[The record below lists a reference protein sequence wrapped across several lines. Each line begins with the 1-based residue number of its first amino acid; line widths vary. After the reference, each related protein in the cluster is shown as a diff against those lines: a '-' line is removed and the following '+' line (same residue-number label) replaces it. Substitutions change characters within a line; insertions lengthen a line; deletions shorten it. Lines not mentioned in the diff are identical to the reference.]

1 MQTKTEVIQK
11 VITWVNETFT
21 PYGLKPIE
29 DLPKSLP
36 ADGSYCVLANV
47 LKEIPDFSEVHVG
60 AFEIDL
66 RLPTY
71 KKDMQDSKLAN
82 MFTWEDGNG
91 YEYCSDDTIDVPT
104 EVSDFIEAFDRGDFP
119 EFIDIEQLKSVYDM
133 GGGYRSEYLESLVET
148 LEENGVDIWGPQKES
163 DKPHVGLFPIE
174 N

>member
-1 MQTKTEVIQK
+1 
-11 VITWVNETFT
+11 
-21 PYGLKPIE
+21 
-29 DLPKSLP
+29 
-36 ADGSYCVLANV
+36 
-47 LKEIPDFSEVHVG
+47 
-60 AFEIDL
+60 
-66 RLPTY
+66 
-71 KKDMQDSKLAN
+71 
-82 MFTWEDGNG
+82 EDGNG